1 MAILNSAIY
10 TAQTQAGTK
19 GFGGRA
25 SAANVSAVL
34 LWATFT
40 YTATGSETS
49 GDTIN
54 FGRLTE
60 GSVVIP
66 ALCRLSTDGLAGT
79 STAITK
85 IGDGGS
91 DNRYSATSVAVVSAG
106 STALT
111 ASNGQMVT
119 PVGVP
124 DGYETITGV
133 ITHSG
138 APTAGKKLVLN
149 VAYYSVV

>member
-10 TAQTQAGTK
+10 TKQTQAGTK

-25 SAANVSAVL
+25 SGSDVSAAL
-34 LWATFT
+34 CSATFT
-40 YTATGSETS
+40 YTVTGSEVT

-60 GSVVIP
+60 GVIVIP
-66 ALCRLSTDGLAGT
+66 GLCRISSDGIGGT
-79 STAITK
+79 GAITK
-85 IGDGGS
+85 IGDGGV
-91 DNRYSATSVAVVSAG
+91 DNRYSGTSVAVASAG

-111 ASNGQMVT
+111 PTNGQAVT

-133 ITHSG
+133 LTFSSAIT
-138 APTAGKKLVLN
+138 TGKKITLHVIYQTI
-149 VAYYSVV
+149 A